1 MTLADSTCRVRREDL
16 FLFILVIMLIHF
28 ITLAATPA
36 SAQTLQKI
44 KIGIPAVNVLT
55 KPFFIGQD
63 LGFFRQEGLDAEF
76 PFVRPELGAA
86 GLVKGEIDYFASGDT
101 TLRAAAGGL
110 PVKLIFAMADHG
122 DLALVVR
129 SDIQKGTDLKGKKIA
144 VASPRTLPSVAMM
157 ESARRYG
164 LDPLKDIFLV
174 SVGDL
179 LPRYQALQ
187 AGAVDGMVVDTALAI
202 MARNKGYK
210 ILDPMWQWMDLV
222 QIGLGVNDRVLK
234 QNPDFVYRTLK
245 ASLRSLVHVRTHSA
259 EMIKAIQSVREVN
272 DEEAKFVY
280 DIIVQNM
287 TANGIPSNRSVQVSL
302 DAIKADNPDKKIPTI
317 DEVVDFGLLRRAQR
331 ELGIKAP

>member
-1 MTLADSTCRVRREDL
+1 MMPTITGRRALGSNL
-16 FLFILVIMLIHF
+16 FTALFVIMLMPYSTIG
-28 ITLAATPA
+28 AAPA
-36 SAQTLQKI
+36 SAQSLQKI
-44 KIGIPAVNVLT
+44 KIAIPAVNVLT
-55 KPFFIGQD
+55 KPFVVGQE
-63 LGFFRQEGLDAEF
+63 LGFFRQEGLEVEF

-86 GLVKGEIDYFASGDT
+86 GLVSGEIDFFASGDST
-101 TLRAAAGGL
+101 IRAAASGL
-110 PVKLIFAMADHG
+110 PIKLVFVIADHA

-129 SDIQKGTDLKGKKIA
+129 SDIQKGSDLRGKKIA

-164 LDPLKDIFLV
+164 LNPLKDIVLI

-202 MARNKGYK
+202 IARNKGYT

-222 QIGLGVNDRVLK
+222 QIGLGVNDRLLK
-234 QNPDFVYRTLK
+234 EKPDLVYRTVK
-245 ASLRSLVHVRTHSA
+245 ASLRSLLHVRSQSA
-259 EMIKAIQSVREVN
+259 EMIKAIQSVRTVN
-272 DEEAKFVY
+272 AEEARQVY

-302 DAIKADNPDKKIPTI
+302 DAMKADNPEKRMPTVEEI
-317 DEVVDFGLLRRAQR
+317 VDFKALRRAQA
-331 ELGIKAP
+331 ELGVK